1 MVVALK
7 YNEDDYFSNFFYAKV
22 RGIKPA
28 EINKLEY
35 EFISLIHF
43 NLYVT
48 EEVFNKYNTYLIS
61 AHENDDEE
69 EEDEEEED
77 EKDASN
83 QGENEGEFEINTNIK
98 PKKDEPK

>member
-22 RGIKPA
+22 GGIKPA

-48 EEVFNKYNTYLIS
+48 EEVFNKYNT
-61 AHENDDEE
+61 
-69 EEDEEEED
+69 
-77 EKDASN
+77 
-83 QGENEGEFEINTNIK
+83 
-98 PKKDEPK
+98 